1 MKIRIRNSS
10 MYVFYENKLRN
21 RLMYFFSIKIE
32 IRNRLM
38 YMFMKIAE
46 IQMRKGRDILPMPN
60 QIRLILLVARP
71 SIALPLPRW
80 STEMKNCHSNH
91 NEFVAAAS
99 YLCHLAQVDR
109 SQFYSDASIYI
120 ILNKPMSFDGSSK
133 HLC

>member
-1 MKIRIRNSS
+1 MYIFHENRIRNR
-10 MYVFYENKLRN
+10 F
-21 RLMYFFSIKIE
+21 MYFFHKYKNTKSFDVHFHE
-32 IRNRLM
+32 NSRNTNAQGERQS
-38 YMFMKIAE
+38 AE
-46 IQMRKGRDILPMPN
+46 LPMPN

-99 YLCHLAQVDR
+99 YLCHLPQVDR
-109 SQFYSDASIYI
+109 SQFYSDASIYT
-120 ILNKPMSFDGSSK
+120 ILNKPMSFDDSSK